1 MPRKSLRHK
10 SLSPVRVPEVECWT
24 KDILALKC
32 EGHYPLEC
40 IAYQLT
46 QLTVVSEELHV
57 PTMHNT
63 HCTAIPLNIV
73 QSNGWIMVSC
83 FPCHFSDYQWTWTS
97 FHVFIG
103 HFYFFFP
110 EEFASILGLFFCKAV
125 CLFPT
130 DLRNL
135 FVSTNTL
142 FLFRI
147 PSTTLWLSFNHDY
160 TFFRH
165 IAVFNFYV
173 HKFINLF
180 I

>member
-1 MPRKSLRHK
+1 MLDQRHPRFKMW
-10 SLSPVRVPEVECWT
+10 E
-24 KDILALKC
+24 
-32 EGHYPLEC
+32 PLPSRMHC
-40 IAYQLT
+40 
-46 QLTVVSEELHV
+46 VSV
-57 PTMHNT
+57 DTTDRRFWVACATP
-63 HCTAIPLNIV
+63 CTALTARAILLNIV

-110 EEFASILGLFFCKAV
+110 EEFARILGLFFCKAV

-135 FVSTNTL
+135 FLSTNTL
-142 FLFRI
+142 FLFWI

-165 IAVFNFYV
+165 ITVFNFYV